1 MNISGK
7 MKRILTSIAAVCIA
21 IAASAQQGQPIPI
34 DPAVRIGHLDNGLT
48 YYIRHHEE
56 PKGQANF
63 YIAQKVGSILED
75 EDQRGLAHFLEHMC
89 FNGTEHFPGNG
100 IIKYCESIGV
110 KFGANLNAYT
120 SIDETVYNIDN
131 VPVATVPSAIDSCL
145 WILHDWADGLLL
157 TDEDIDHERGVIHE
171 EWRTRASA
179 QIRLL
184 EKILPAIFPDGNRY
198 GNRLPIGLMSVVD
211 NFPYEVLRNYYE
223 KWYRPDQQGIVVVG
237 DIDVDAVEAK
247 IRGIF
252 GTIAKPENPA
262 ERFYVQVP
270 DNEKPIICLAKD
282 KEQQY
287 AISYIMCKHEPYP
300 VEMRGDLNYY
310 VYQYALNAASM
321 MVNARIQEM
330 LQSPE
335 PPFIQASISDDEMFI
350 AKTKYCWGGQV
361 VSSDTGLEKAVAAA
375 YREMLRATR
384 CGFTASEYERA
395 KARMLANAESAYNSR
410 DKKKSASYCS
420 QYVRHFIDN
429 QPIPGEQNNLAL
441 LQQISPVISV
451 EMINRIVGQLA
462 GNGNLVMFSMLPD
475 KEGVV
480 YPTEEEMAKILAD
493 VEAEDIAPYVDAV
506 SDEPLMA
513 ELPAAG
519 RITGRQPASLGYT
532 KFTLSNGA
540 AVYFR
545 QTDFNADEVIMRAS
559 SKGGTSLYDEREI
572 SNLKGLGEI
581 ITIGGVSN
589 FSTTDLTKMLA
600 GKKVSVTPGVGQYS
614 EYVSGKSTPKDLE
627 TMFQLN
633 YLYFTSLRKDADAF
647 ESWRGR
653 SKAAIANRESD
664 PMTAFQDSLSTT
676 IYKNAVR
683 AENFKMKD
691 LDAIDYDRVLQI
703 AKERF
708 SNAAD
713 FRFIITGAVDEDTIV
728 PLIERYIASLPS
740 TGKKEKANLKTQDFA
755 KGRKDNV
762 FERDMEVPMVTNLFF
777 DSAKAKYTLKNT
789 LAFDL
794 ALNALSVTLLEEIRE
809 KEGGTYGIGA
819 YGDLSG
825 TPAPRQQAYMQI
837 VYQTAP
843 DKYEYLNKRIHEIVA
858 DFTVNGPSEE
868 NLAKGKEFYLK
879 EHGENLRE
887 NYYWAQALGIL
898 LDTKVDITAN
908 YEDVLKSITTDD
920 ARKAVNAMLKQNNHS
935 EVIMVGTKK
944 QPAE

>member
-1 MNISGK
+1 
-7 MKRILTSIAAVCIA
+7 MKRTLTLVAAVLFA

-89 FNGTEHFPGNG
+89 FNGTENFPGNG

-131 VPVATVPSAIDSCL
+131 VPVGTVPSAVDSCL

-157 TDEDIDHERGVIHE
+157 SDEDIDHERGVIHE

-179 QIRLL
+179 QIRLM
-184 EKILPAIFPDGNRY
+184 EKILPVIFPDGNRY

-247 IRGIF
+247 IKDIF

-270 DNEKPIICLAKD
+270 DNEKPIICLARD

-310 VYQYALNAASM
+310 VYQYALNAAAM
-321 MVNARIQEM
+321 MANARIQEM

-335 PPFIQASISDDEMFI
+335 PPFIQASISDEEMFI

-361 VSSDTGLEKAVAAA
+361 VSSENGLATAVAAT

-395 KARMLANAESAYNSR
+395 KARMLADAESAYNSR
-410 DKKKSASYCS
+410 DKKKSASYCRE
-420 QYVRHFIDN
+420 YVRHFIDN

-451 EMINRIVGQLA
+451 EIINRIVGQLA

-480 YPTEEEMAKILAD
+480 YPTEEEMTKVLAD

-519 RITGRQPASLGYT
+519 RIIGRKPASLGYT

-540 AVYFR
+540 TVYFR

-559 SKGGTSLYDEREI
+559 SKGGTSLYDEREMP
-572 SNLKGLGEI
+572 NLKALSEI

-600 GKKVSVTPGVGQYS
+600 GKKVSVTPDVGQYS

-740 TGKKEKANLKTQDFA
+740 IGKKEKADLKTQDFA

-777 DSAKAKYTLKNT
+777 DSAKARYSLKNT

-858 DFTVNGPSEE
+858 DFTANGPSEE

-887 NYYWAQALGIL
+887 NHYWAQALGIL

-908 YEDVLKSITTDD
+908 YEDVLKSITADD

-944 QPAE
+944 QSAE